1 MRAHRVLLKCMHC
14 QFFFLLLPRKCQ
26 VSSGMRFAMF
36 RPAPRRLRS
45 LVARSGVGVRSIAS
59 SATAA
64 KLFGSLRAPIIGA
77 PLFIVSNPDLVIAQ
91 CKVCAWPVR
100 GLCAARARRV
110 RGACAYHMYVSVL
123 LRAHARGHAVVAL
136 WSPCRR
142 ASSVPSRRSTRGPRT
157 CSTSGSPRSRPI
169 SPSTAPHTPTG
180 RRHRLRSTRSCTV
193 ATSGSCT
200 TSRCAPRT
208 RLQP

>member
-1 MRAHRVLLKCMHC
+1 MARLMWLSEEMLR
-14 QFFFLLLPRKCQ
+14 QFSFLLLPRKCQ

-36 RPAPRRLRS
+36 RPATRRLRS

-110 RGACAYHMYVSVL
+110 RGACAARAWR
-123 LRAHARGHAVVAL
+123 LRTA
-136 WSPCRR
+136 PRR
-142 ASSVPSRRSTRGPRT
+142 ALLGVITR
-157 CSTSGSPRSRPI
+157 
-169 SPSTAPHTPTG
+169 
-180 RRHRLRSTRSCTV
+180 
-193 ATSGSCT
+193 
-200 TSRCAPRT
+200 
-208 RLQP
+208 

>member
-1 MRAHRVLLKCMHC
+1 
-14 QFFFLLLPRKCQ
+14 
-26 VSSGMRFAMF
+26 MF
-36 RPAPRRLRS
+36 RPATRRLRS

-110 RGACAYHMYVSVL
+110 RGACVA
-123 LRAHARGHAVVAL
+123 RAH
-136 WSPCRR
+136 
-142 ASSVPSRRSTRGPRT
+142 TT
-157 CSTSGSPRSRPI
+157 CT
-169 SPSTAPHTPTG
+169 
-180 RRHRLRSTRSCTV
+180 
-193 ATSGSCT
+193 
-200 TSRCAPRT
+200 
-208 RLQP
+208 